1 MLPKAAMRKGGVAF
15 SYNDEP
21 TISVPYDMHRGG
33 VSGAGGGI
41 TSTGSSSTAQGWSTH
56 LGDLLAHGNWKEAI
70 RQAAIDGL
78 NAAWVSGHLNDGM
91 VSAYIQDVNSHA
103 AMGRLTSTEQSE
115 VLTSILDWYHR
126 RTGRY

>member
-1 MLPKAAMRKGGVAF
+1 MLPKAAMQKGGVAF

-41 TSTGSSSTAQGWSTH
+41 SSTGGSSTAQGWSTH
-56 LGDLLAHGNWKEAI
+56 LGNLLAQGNWKEAI

-78 NAAWVSGHLNDGM
+78 NAAWVSGNLSDGM
-91 VSAYIQDVNSHA
+91 VSAYMQDVNLHA
-103 AMGRLTSTEQSE
+103 SMGRLTSMEQME
-115 VLTSILDWYHR
+115 VLTSIFNWCQLRKRQY
-126 RTGRY
+126 